1 MEEGKEVETVEEVEE
16 KEREGERRDALE
28 KEGDFKEEENKRD
41 QEMTRIGCFC
51 FSGVSVSIS
60 S

>member
-16 KEREGERRDALE
+16 KEWEGDNQDSLE
-28 KEGDFKEEENKRD
+28 NDGDFKEEENKKD
-41 QEMTRIGCFC
+41 QEITRIGCFC
-51 FSGVSVSIS
+51 FSGVSVTIS